1 MPYSCGVIFYR
12 PVASSWRPGFLAVIS
27 FDASDTIGL
36 HVRVHVVL
44 TTVVIRLTVG
54 WGLPHLGY
62 ASSTLRLCPCLVVT
76 TDLALMIVIDKVL
89 GTVAVMESF
98 TLLLFSISL
107 YLLPQ

>member
-1 MPYSCGVIFYR
+1 M
-12 PVASSWRPGFLAVIS
+12 
-27 FDASDTIGL
+27 
-36 HVRVHVVL
+36 VL

-54 WGLPHLGY
+54 WSSPHLGY
-62 ASSTLRLCPCLVVT
+62 ASLALRLCPCLVVT